1 MKLSEYY
8 NIIRNKVMI
17 KKVQGKVYLSDISLI
32 SMNCI
37 GGTFYHD
44 MNCKFLTPTV
54 NLFFTASDFIKFVND
69 LDYYLSFT
77 PVVEM
82 GEKYPIGTLDD
93 IKIFF
98 MHYDSCED
106 ALQKWEDRKKRVNP
120 KKIFVIMVEQNG
132 FSKEDFESFK
142 KIKYPKIL
150 FVNNKVY
157 ECEDSVYFSQYEN
170 CEYLPDIIQGRRYYK
185 DGILIKAIRKA
196 FE

>member
-1 MKLSEYY
+1 
-8 NIIRNKVMI
+8 MI

-98 MHYDSCED
+98 MHYDSCEKKKK
-106 ALQKWEDRKKRVNP
+106 KWEDIFLDTPDYVEVKYDTDDSLFIKAEEIRKKEEAKKKP
-120 KKIFVIMVEQNG
+120 KT
-132 FSKEDFESFK
+132 
-142 KIKYPKIL
+142 IKR
-150 FVNNKVY
+150 
-157 ECEDSVYFSQYEN
+157 E
-170 CEYLPDIIQGRRYYK
+170 
-185 DGILIKAIRKA
+185 RKL
-196 FE
+196 

>member
-1 MKLSEYY
+1 MKLTEYY

-93 IKIFF
+93 IKIFLCT
-98 MHYDSCED
+98 MIRVKMLYKNGKIE
-106 ALQKWEDRKKRVNP
+106 RKGLIP
-120 KKIFVIMVEQNG
+120 KK
-132 FSKEDFESFK
+132 
-142 KIKYPKIL
+142 
-150 FVNNKVY
+150 
-157 ECEDSVYFSQYEN
+157 
-170 CEYLPDIIQGRRYYK
+170 YL
-185 DGILIKAIRKA
+185 
-196 FE
+196 

>member
-1 MKLSEYY
+1 
-8 NIIRNKVMI
+8 MI

-120 KKIFVIMVEQNG
+120 QKIFVIMVEQNG
-132 FSKEDFESFK
+132 FSKD
-142 KIKYPKIL
+142 
-150 FVNNKVY
+150 KVY

-185 DGILIKAIRKA
+185 NGILIKAIRKA

>member
-1 MKLSEYY
+1 MKLTEYY

-93 IKIFF
+93 IRYFLCTMIRVKMLYKNGKI
-98 MHYDSCED
+98 E
-106 ALQKWEDRKKRVNP
+106 RKGLIP
-120 KKIFVIMVEQNG
+120 KK
-132 FSKEDFESFK
+132 
-142 KIKYPKIL
+142 
-150 FVNNKVY
+150 
-157 ECEDSVYFSQYEN
+157 
-170 CEYLPDIIQGRRYYK
+170 YL
-185 DGILIKAIRKA
+185 
-196 FE
+196 

>member
-93 IKIFF
+93 IRYFLCTMIRVKMLYKNGKIG
-98 MHYDSCED
+98 
-106 ALQKWEDRKKRVNP
+106 RKGLIP
-120 KKIFVIMVEQNG
+120 KK
-132 FSKEDFESFK
+132 
-142 KIKYPKIL
+142 
-150 FVNNKVY
+150 
-157 ECEDSVYFSQYEN
+157 
-170 CEYLPDIIQGRRYYK
+170 YL
-185 DGILIKAIRKA
+185 
-196 FE
+196 

>member
-82 GEKYPIGTLDD
+82 GEKYPIGTLVEIMGD
-93 IKIFF
+93 K
-98 MHYDSCED
+98 
-106 ALQKWEDRKKRVNP
+106 VNP
-120 KKIFVIMVEQNG
+120 KDIATYMGTI
-132 FSKEDFESFK
+132 
-142 KIKYPKIL
+142 
-150 FVNNKVY
+150 VY
-157 ECEDSVYFSQYEN
+157 ELLAQLN
-170 CEYLPDIIQGRRYYK
+170 GRIPRIYLQNNEEIAYINPRYPSPTPIYH
-185 DGILIKAIRKA
+185 KAR
-196 FE
+196 

>member
-1 MKLSEYY
+1 
-8 NIIRNKVMI
+8 MI

-120 KKIFVIMVEQNG
+120 KK
-132 FSKEDFESFK
+132 
-142 KIKYPKIL
+142 
-150 FVNNKVY
+150 
-157 ECEDSVYFSQYEN
+157 
-170 CEYLPDIIQGRRYYK
+170 YL
-185 DGILIKAIRKA
+185 
-196 FE
+196 